1 MTHSIAVHG
10 GIRNTFKISLDRLG
24 SEDVQ
29 LSYRNVTEGDII
41 MKCFELLEELK
52 RCFPDIVIDIV
63 TEHFI
68 YYTLP
73 FGKFQ
78 TKVNLSTMELDGLV
92 MIESVESKLIED
104 ILKCTK

>member
-1 MTHSIAVHG
+1 
-10 GIRNTFKISLDRLG
+10 
-24 SEDVQ
+24 
-29 LSYRNVTEGDII
+29 

-52 RCFPDIVIDIV
+52 RCFPDIVIDTV

-78 TKVNLSTMELDGLV
+78 TKINLSTMEVDGLV
-92 MIESVESKLIED
+92 MIDSVESKLIED